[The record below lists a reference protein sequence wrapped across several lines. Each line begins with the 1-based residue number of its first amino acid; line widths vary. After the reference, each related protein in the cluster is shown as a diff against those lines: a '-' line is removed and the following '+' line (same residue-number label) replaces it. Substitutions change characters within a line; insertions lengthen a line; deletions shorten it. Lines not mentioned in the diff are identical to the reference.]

1 MAASSN
7 LHKVM
12 FSLMLPF
19 IHILDCTRAPEAY
32 LSSVL
37 YIW

>member
-12 FSLMLPF
+12 ISLMLSSMHP
-19 IHILDCTRAPEAY
+19 LDCTRAPEAY